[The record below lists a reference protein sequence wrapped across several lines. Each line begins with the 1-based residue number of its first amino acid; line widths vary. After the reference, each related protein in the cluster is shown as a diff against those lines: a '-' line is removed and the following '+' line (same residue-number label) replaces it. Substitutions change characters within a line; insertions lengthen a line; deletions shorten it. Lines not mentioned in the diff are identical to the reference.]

1 MYDIRDLL
9 LLSNCNLEPI
19 DQSSLSL
26 LSPVSGN
33 HHSVLNLYS
42 LIFSD
47 FYLWLRRC
55 DICSVPDLFH
65 LKQCPPVQFILSQA
79 LRFLSY
85 IWIFSFLYMY
95 HISLFFCKLMDGG
108 YFSVLVLKTVVHES
122 VSLTCWFI
130 PASGWNVC
138 KYLSHLFVQRCVCWF
153 SVWATWPLLKWSVN
167 VSKNYKLKTIFPL
180 GLLEFAFY
188 IWSWNGAY
196 TFRLAICFHWAGPF

>member
-1 MYDIRDLL
+1 MISGTCCFFLTVTWSPL
-9 LLSNCNLEPI
+9 INHPFPCCL
-19 DQSSLSL
+19 QSLVITIQFSIFIALF
-26 LSPVSGN
+26 
-33 HHSVLNLYS
+33 
-42 LIFSD
+42 FSD
-47 FYLWLRRC
+47 FYLWLRCC
-55 DICSVPDLFH
+55 DICPVPDLFH

-79 LRFLSY
+79 PRFLSY

-138 KYLSHLFVQRCVCWF
+138 KYLSHLVVQRCVCWF

-188 IWSWNGAY
+188 IWS
-196 TFRLAICFHWAGPF
+196 